1 MDPLEDFI
9 LENREELDRVESI
22 QEEALWNKISKEL
35 PQEAKLEITH
45 KKTNPWQ
52 ISIGRNWLMVAAAI
66 ALTIGVGLF
75 WINPIDRDS
84 GAAEIELAQFSPEL
98 AEEQARYIALVKAKE
113 EELGIDQLDRK
124 VFQEVFQELETW
136 EEIYREYLKDLPTY
150 QAKEEVVHTLS
161 KYYERKIR
169 ILERLSREMEKY
181 YQQEKRKNE
190 KRI

>member
-9 LENREELDRVESI
+9 LENREDLDRIEPI
-22 QEEALWNKISKEL
+22 QEEALWNRISKAL
-35 PQEAKLEITH
+35 PEESKLNIV
-45 KKTNPWQ
+45 KQKPNPWQ
-52 ISIGRNWLMVAAAI
+52 ISIGRNWLMLAAGI
-66 ALTIGVGLF
+66 ALAIGVGLF
-75 WINPIDRDS
+75 WIASDREASVSDTQ
-84 GAAEIELAQFSPEL
+84 LAQFSPEL

-113 EELGIDQLDRK
+113 DELGIDELDREI
-124 VFQEVFQELETW
+124 FQEVFQELETW
-136 EEIYREYLKDLPTY
+136 EEIYREYLTDLPTY

>member
-9 LENREELDRVESI
+9 LENREDLDRIEPI
-22 QEEALWNKISKEL
+22 QEEALWNRISKAL
-35 PQEAKLEITH
+35 PEESKLNIVQQ
-45 KKTNPWQ
+45 KPNPWQ
-52 ISIGRNWLMVAAAI
+52 ISIGRNWLMLAAGI
-66 ALTIGVGLF
+66 ALAIGVGLF
-75 WINPIDRDS
+75 WIASDHEASVSDTQ
-84 GAAEIELAQFSPEL
+84 LAQFSPEL

-113 EELGIDQLDRK
+113 DELGIDELDREI
-124 VFQEVFQELETW
+124 FQEVFQELETW
-136 EEIYREYLKDLPTY
+136 EEIYREYLTDLPTY

>member
-9 LENREELDRVESI
+9 LENREDLDRIEPIKKEVLWNRIS
-22 QEEALWNKISKEL
+22 EALPEESKLKIVQ
-35 PQEAKLEITH
+35 QEP
-45 KKTNPWQ
+45 NPWQ
-52 ISIGRNWLMVAAAI
+52 LSIGRNWLMLAAGI
-66 ALTIGVGLF
+66 ALAIGVGLF
-75 WINPIDRDS
+75 WITSDRNT
-84 GAAEIELAQFSPEL
+84 ATAHTQLAQFSPEL

-113 EELGIDQLDRK
+113 DELGIDQLDK
-124 VFQEVFQELETW
+124 EVFQEVFQELATW
-136 EEIYREYLKDLPTY
+136 EEIYKEYLADLPTY

>member
-9 LENREELDRVESI
+9 LENREELDRIEPV
-22 QEEALWNKISKEL
+22 QKEALWNKISNEL
-35 PQEAKLEITH
+35 PDDSGLRIAHER
-45 KKTNPWQ
+45 TNPWQ
-52 ISIGRNWLMVAAAI
+52 ISIGRNWLMVAAGI
-66 ALTIGVGLF
+66 ALAIGVGLF
-75 WINPIDRDS
+75 WVNANAPES
-84 GAAEIELAQFSPEL
+84 SAKIELAQFSPEL

-113 EELGIDQLDRK
+113 EELGIEQLDRE

-136 EEIYREYLKDLPTY
+136 EEIYREYLQDLPTY

>member
-9 LENREELDRVESI
+9 LENRADLDRVEPI
-22 QEEALWNKISKEL
+22 KKEVLWNRISLAL
-35 PQEAKLEITH
+35 PDEPKLEIAH
-45 KKTNPWQ
+45 QKPSPWQ
-52 ISIGRNWLMVAAAI
+52 ISIGRNWLMLAAGI
-66 ALTIGVGLF
+66 ALAIGVGLF
-75 WINPIDRDS
+75 WITSDRGPS
-84 GAAEIELAQFSPEL
+84 VSETQLAQFSPEL
-98 AEEQARYIALVKAKE
+98 AEEQARYMALVKAKE
-113 EELGIDQLDRK
+113 AELGIDELDREI
-124 VFQEVFQELETW
+124 FQEVFQELETW
-136 EEIYREYLKDLPTY
+136 EEIYKEYLADLPTY

>member
-9 LENREELDRVESI
+9 LENREELDRVEAI
-22 QEEALWNKISKEL
+22 QKEAIWNRVAKAL
-35 PQEAKLEITH
+35 PNEATLEVVH
-45 KKTNPWQ
+45 KKENPWQ
-52 ISIGRNWLMVAAAI
+52 ISIGRNWLMVAAGL
-66 ALTIGVGLF
+66 ALAIGVGF
-75 WINPIDRDS
+75 YWFNANPVEDN
-84 GAAEIELAQFSPEL
+84 AKVELAQFSPEL

-113 EELGIDQLDRK
+113 EELRIDQLDREI
-124 VFQEVFQELETW
+124 FQEVFEELATW
-136 EEIYREYLKDLPTY
+136 EQIFQEYLVDLPSY

>member
-9 LENREELDRVESI
+9 LENREELDRIEPI
-22 QEEALWNKISKEL
+22 QKEALWNKISKEL
-35 PQEAKLEITH
+35 PEESKLNIVH
-45 KKTNPWQ
+45 QKPSPWQ
-52 ISIGRNWLMVAAAI
+52 ISIGRNWLMLAAGI
-66 ALTIGVGLF
+66 ALAIGVGLF
-75 WINPIDRDS
+75 WIASDRQVNVSDTQ
-84 GAAEIELAQFSPEL
+84 LAQFSTEL

-113 EELGIDQLDRK
+113 DELGIDELDREI
-124 VFQEVFQELETW
+124 FQEVFQELETW
-136 EEIYREYLKDLPTY
+136 EEIYREYLIDLPTY

>member
-9 LENREELDRVESI
+9 LENREELDRVEKI
-22 QEEALWNKISKEL
+22 HQEALWNRVAKALPDEASLAVVHEKE
-35 PQEAKLEITH
+35 
-45 KKTNPWQ
+45 NPWQ
-52 ISIGRNWLMVAAAI
+52 ISIGRNWLMVAAGL
-66 ALTIGVGLF
+66 ALAIGVGLY
-75 WINPIDRDS
+75 WIKASPVGNH
-84 GAAEIELAQFSPEL
+84 AKVELAQFSPEL

-113 EELGIDQLDRK
+113 DEIGIDELDREI
-124 VFQEVFQELETW
+124 FQEVFEELETW
-136 EEIYREYLKDLPTY
+136 EQIYQEYLVDLPTY

-169 ILERLSREMEKY
+169 ILERLSREMGKH